1 MDANESVATIESE
14 ERYKRLLASVTD
26 YVYSVTVE
34 KGQVVS
40 TLHGPGCEAVT
51 GYTSEDFAADQA
63 LWYRMIWE
71 EDRPAVVAQAE
82 GILQGEPRSPLEH
95 RIRHKD
101 GSIRWIR
108 NTPVPRKSQAGALA
122 GYDGLVTNITERK
135 LAEEQL
141 TSANAELAANQEA
154 LKRIL
159 EELQAANLELKQ
171 TQLQLIQA
179 AKLESVG
186 ALAAGV
192 AHEVK
197 NPLQTLLIGL
207 DILGTNLPAGNETVV
222 LVLTDMREA
231 VTRANTIV
239 SGLLQLSAQSD
250 FELKTEDLNSSIKRA
265 LGLINAQAVASKVK
279 VARNLDAQLPRVR
292 VDRVKIEQ
300 VFINLFLNAVQA
312 MPTGGVLSVST
323 RAVQFEDGF
332 KPNASEFYPFSPG
345 NLVVVVE
352 VEDQGA
358 GISEANLPKIFDP
371 FFTTKAPSGG
381 SGLGLSVVKKI
392 VDMHGGA
399 IHIRNAPQGGVVAE
413 LMLRSELEERLPPPK
428 KGC

>member
-1 MDANESVATIESE
+1 
-14 ERYKRLLASVTD
+14 VTD

-108 NTPVPRKSQAGALA
+108 NTPVPRKSQAGALD

-171 TQLQLIQA
+171 TQLELIQA

-265 LGLINAQAVASKVK
+265 LRLINAQAVASKVK
-279 VARNLDAQLPRVR
+279 VTRNLDAQLPRVR

>member
-1 MDANESVATIESE
+1 
-14 ERYKRLLASVTD
+14 
-26 YVYSVTVE
+26 
-34 KGQVVS
+34 
-40 TLHGPGCEAVT
+40 
-51 GYTSEDFAADQA
+51 
-63 LWYRMIWE
+63 
-71 EDRPAVVAQAE
+71 
-82 GILQGEPRSPLEH
+82 
-95 RIRHKD
+95 
-101 GSIRWIR
+101 
-108 NTPVPRKSQAGALA
+108 
-122 GYDGLVTNITERK
+122 
-135 LAEEQL
+135 
-141 TSANAELAANQEA
+141 
-154 LKRIL
+154 
-159 EELQAANLELKQ
+159 
-171 TQLQLIQA
+171 
-179 AKLESVG
+179 
-186 ALAAGV
+186 
-192 AHEVK
+192 
-197 NPLQTLLIGL
+197 
-207 DILGTNLPAGNETVV
+207 
-222 LVLTDMREA
+222 MREA

-265 LGLINAQAVASKVK
+265 LRLINAQAVASKVK

-332 KPNASEFYPFSPG
+332 KPSGSEFYPFSSG
-345 NLVVVVE
+345 DLVVVAE

-399 IHIRNAPQGGVVAE
+399 IHIRNVPQGGVVAE
-413 LMLRSELEERLPPPK
+413 LMLRSEREERLPPPK